1 MTHVELLEK
10 QETETGLQTW
20 NLDASH
26 SSASFAVKHMMIA
39 NVRGEFNQLEGS
51 LRFDPEHVAQSS
63 VEITI
68 KTDSISTRD
77 EKRDAHLRSADFFD
91 IETYPEMTFRS
102 TKFEKNG
109 NGELLVTGDLTIRDT
124 TRKVVLTVDGPTDEL
139 VDPWGG
145 RRIGFSGTTK
155 INRKDFG
162 LHWNVA
168 LEAGGVLVGEEV
180 KLSFDAEFVK
190 A

>member
-1 MTHVELLEK
+1 MTQVDLLEK
-10 QETETGLQTW
+10 HDIETGLQTW
-20 NLDASH
+20 ILDASH
-26 SSASFAVKHMMIA
+26 STASFSVKHMMIA
-39 NVRGEFNQLEGS
+39 NVRGEFNQLEGT
-51 LRFDPEHVAQSS
+51 LHFDPNHISDSS
-63 VEITI
+63 VEIAI

-77 EKRDAHLRSADFFD
+77 DKRDAHLRSADFFD
-91 IETYPEMTFRS
+91 VEKYPEITFHS
-102 TKFEKNG
+102 KKFEQKSDD
-109 NGELLVTGDLTIRDT
+109 ELLVTGDLTIRDT
-124 TRKVVLTVDGPTDEL
+124 TREVVLKVEGPTDEL

-180 KLSFDAEFVK
+180 RLSFDAEFVK